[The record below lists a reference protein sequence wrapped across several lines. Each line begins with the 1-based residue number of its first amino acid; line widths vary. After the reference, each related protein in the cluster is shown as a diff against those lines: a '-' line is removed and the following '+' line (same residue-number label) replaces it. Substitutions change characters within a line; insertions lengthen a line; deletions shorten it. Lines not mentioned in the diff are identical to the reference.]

1 MQANVDDISRELAA
15 LTQRFLDLGA
25 KLGEAARALE
35 LAGAPPS
42 TGLVEALAGARGQF
56 VELRSLA
63 LTAADAAGLP
73 PPGEP
78 ESLNDIEPLLT
89 AIAEALRAR
98 ARREALEHAQVGAVA
113 ILDRALQ
120 MVHRDDPQFGALV
133 GGHAKA
139 HHAREAVR
147 QLTEPDSDEAHQVFA
162 SVQPF
167 SDLLTMVESRDALDD
182 DRYAQLEESV
192 TRAFGRS
199 LAVAAARGRLAF
211 VGEFEP
217 DPPAPE
223 PVEVAPSE
231 PVAVASPEPMP
242 VAAEP
247 LAEAPMEPVA
257 VAEPAPEPALDTPP
271 LQLERDLVALPTT
284 PESPLEVP
292 GVESPILELETPSA
306 PVPEP
311 PPVVAAEPEPGPEPE
326 PLVMAAPEPVAEAG
340 EPSAPDETAQW
351 WLAAWARWSGWK
363 SSQAF
368 EDAVREEMGKYPYL
382 LSVPIQKS
390 PDYED
395 GLLAYGYSILM
406 AHVEKQNPGC
416 VGNALNSLKSG
427 HARPVG
433 EQLYEYLITE
443 GRLRETYAEFV
454 KNALVA
460 ALPDPGVWFQFRI
473 LESREDTRILQRPS
487 ARLGDTELSGQRLAS
502 DGQRYAEH
510 KFRMT
515 LGPLTARFILV
526 SAELKEARSAGFKL
540 LSDGQPSDAGW
551 AVAVAPGARGRTN
564 AKRLAEE
571 GTHLTGLGK
580 EYAAVW
586 VAVFNPDP
594 AADRRCELSV
604 FLRKDAKSPF
614 RGKA

>member
-1 MQANVDDISRELAA
+1 MDANVEEIARELAA

-35 LAGAPPS
+35 IAGAPPS

-56 VELRSLA
+56 VELRTLA

-98 ARREALEHAQVGAVA
+98 ARREALEHAQAGAVA

-120 MVHRDDPQFGALV
+120 MVHRDDPKFGALV
-133 GGHAKA
+133 SGHAKA
-139 HHAREAVR
+139 HDAREAVV

-162 SVQPF
+162 SIQPF

-223 PVEVAPSE
+223 PVEVAPAE
-231 PVAVASPEPMP
+231 PVAEV
-242 VAAEP
+242 
-247 LAEAPMEPVA
+247 PMEPADSAIGVAPELEPVPALTSA
-257 VAEPAPEPALDTPP
+257 VAEPEIESPP
-271 LQLERDLVALPTT
+271 LQLERDVVAPPTT
-284 PESPLEVP
+284 PESSLAMP
-292 GVESPILELETPSA
+292 GTEPPIPELETPSA
-306 PVPEP
+306 PAPEP
-311 PPVVAAEPEPGPEPE
+311 SPVVAAEPEPAPEPE
-326 PLVMAAPEPVAEAG
+326 PLVTAASEPVAEAG

-368 EDAVREEMGKYPYL
+368 GDAVREEMGKYPYL

-515 LGPLTARFILV
+515 LGPLTARFVLV

-551 AVAVAPGARGRTN
+551 AVAVAPGARARTD
-564 AKRLAEE
+564 ARRLAEE